1 MFGLIYLKYIYTL
14 LEGIEVTK
22 TTFSN
27 GIFYHFKFCHNRK
40 KMLLMAVATTIMVV
54 TSIFKTFAYLSEQST
69 RLFHDFHE
77 MANPYIHTAVTLC
90 KNPFKINSK
99 MEYFIFYIDTT
110 LTKFLVMFGVR

>member
-1 MFGLIYLKYIYTL
+1 MAWAREETAGGYPNN
-14 LEGIEVTK
+14 K

-27 GIFYHFKFCHNRK
+27 SIFYHFKIWQNIK
-40 KMLLMAVATTIMVV
+40 KSPLMAVATTIMVV

-99 MEYFIFYIDTT
+99 IMYGVFQIFH
-110 LTKFLVMFGVR
+110 